1 MSWVVVAGRKLIV
14 EGVCIGDNSI
24 VIAAIFVV
32 SRVVVAGNVVLLD
45 TAVVSPVKVI
55 VLLLK
60 FLVFSLFSS
69 QSQSLWKLLRLK
81 LQL

>member
-32 SRVVVAGNVVLLD
+32 SRVVVAGNIVLLD
-45 TAVVSPVKVI
+45 TVVKVF